1 MTVFY
6 FFDMTATMLPLVM
19 HRNYLIFNFVRC
31 LSFTESVC
39 CMKQSLE
46 HVKCVVDKGTVLV
59 AALRG
64 ANSPLLLKT
73 IGIELAKE
81 HAVLEGKAERVEV
94 LFISQLTTLIYTC
107 GIVTAAAYHMSRYCI
122 VITYFMLK
130 C

>member
-1 MTVFY
+1 
-6 FFDMTATMLPLVM
+6 M
-19 HRNYLIFNFVRC
+19 HHHYLIFYFVHC
-31 LSFTESVC
+31 LSYTESVC

-46 HVKCVVDKGTVLV
+46 HVKCFVDKGTVLV

-94 LFISQLTTLIYTC
+94 LFTLQVTTLIHTC
-107 GIVTAAAYHMSRYCI
+107 GTVTAAYRISRYCI
-122 VITYFMLK
+122 AITYFMLK